1 MQSKVFQKSVLDKTK
16 VNSWPWK
23 HISVL
28 SIMSFFWSGWHLN
41 VFESATENTKSVFVL
56 RTGEWE
62 NFVVSK
68 MPCVAYSI
76 AHIWVGNLSQKLYTS
91 RGKPIILS
99 DTKATTARFWSVPI
113 GLKNYNWRMSTLRAI
128 FQIFSFHMNEQKK
141 KKKLQPVFNLKQ
153 LAMAAECCAKVMYI
167 FKSTR
172 PIQLP
177 PSSWG
182 SRGRQS
188 CICLI

>member
-1 MQSKVFQKSVLDKTK
+1 MRVILFSCSQVCTAHPCSPRYSKRAFWIKPKSTPDLECISQCFQSCL
-16 VNSWPWK
+16 
-23 HISVL
+23 
-28 SIMSFFWSGWHLN
+28 FFLSGWHLN

-68 MPCVAYSI
+68 MPCVVYSI

-128 FQIFSFHMNEQKK
+128 FQIFSFHMNEPPKK
-141 KKKLQPVFNLKQ
+141 RSFSLF
-153 LAMAAECCAKVMYI
+153 
-167 FKSTR
+167 
-172 PIQLP
+172 
-177 PSSWG
+177 
-182 SRGRQS
+182 
-188 CICLI
+188 LI